1 MRNFIFRKLST
12 CIIFVLTFAC
22 MPANGIA
29 GDFKG
34 TVKDEANHPV
44 YGAVVTLFALPD
56 SAMLGNAL
64 TGADGK
70 FEIMATKKQGL
81 DYIYELSCIG
91 FKKEF
96 IAVSGNDMA
105 LVLKES
111 VSELKGVTVTSQSFK
126 REPGKFIYTPSG
138 IDLVAGGCYNMLK
151 YMPMLTVE
159 GNSIGILGK
168 GSATIFINGRKP
180 IMSGNMVMDYL
191 RSLPTKNL
199 IRIEIITNPDV
210 SNKATELAGGI
221 LNVVIKRPE
230 DGVNGYAMLDANYA
244 TERLSPTAST
254 NLSYAKGRLH
264 ASAYIYANMYNTS
277 ENTSTLYNYKD
288 INTISDNL
296 NKKDNSS
303 YGGGMVLNMAYD
315 INEKSMFGF
324 SGSISMNETDN
335 ENYSENKYMQAGN
348 INRVVETFGNTTV
361 PIKNPVYGLN
371 AYYNIKT
378 DDKGSNLD
386 ITAGFNT
393 SKNIVE
399 RDYRMMDGNSA
410 TKQYEQNSS
419 NDNYGLELKAN
430 YLLALKGKG
439 TLRFGYE
446 LNHSNI
452 DDDFRHLDFVNA
464 TWTDVASLSNRFKY
478 KETVNAGF
486 LSYNRR
492 WSKKFSLNAGVR
504 VENTHTEGEQI
515 ATGEHFTND
524 YVDVIPNMTL
534 DFNIVENKH
543 NLTLQASRYL
553 SRPFYSKLNPYK
565 VWFSE
570 SEYKVGNMYQTPS
583 IGNTVG
589 LIYMLMNSYIFGVNY
604 THMQNELLDYRTVVG
619 DGLVE
624 WSTANTGHYNFVQIY
639 SNINKRFFNGVW
651 RVNGQLSFLHEHNTG
666 AVGLTDVGYTN
677 NRWTLRFANTVAL
690 NKKRDFTGNITYT
703 YHSPMKMA
711 LRDIKEKHML
721 FLTLTKSFA
730 KHNAMLSL
738 DIANPTNFRNNTSFE
753 NDLYSYKT
761 DIHTNQI
768 TVQMRFIKSFGNNKV
783 RGANDRSSSK
793 HRNRMQ

>member
-1 MRNFIFRKLST
+1 MNRFFRMLLAFIYLAMP
-12 CIIFVLTFAC
+12 FA
-22 MPANGIA
+22 NTIA
-29 GDFKG
+29 AEINGDFTG
-34 TVKDEANHPV
+34 TVTDGAKEPIC
-44 YGAVVTLFALPD
+44 GAVVTLFALPD
-56 SAMLGNAL
+56 SAMLGQTL
-64 TGADGK
+64 TDASGRFDIKEAKRQDIK
-70 FEIMATKKQGL
+70 YA
-81 DYIYELSCIG
+81 YEVSSIG
-91 FKKEF
+91 FKKTF
-96 IAVSGNDMA
+96 FVVSGNNMEI
-105 LVLKES
+105 VLKES
-111 VSELKGVTVTSQSFK
+111 VAELKGVTVTSQSFK

-180 IMSGNMVMDYL
+180 VMSGNMVMDYL

-315 INEKSMFGF
+315 INEKSMLGF

-348 INRVVETFGNTTV
+348 INRAVETFGNTTV

-393 SKNIVE
+393 SNNIVE

-452 DDDFRHLDFVNA
+452 DDDFRHLDFVNG

-478 KETVNAGF
+478 KETINAGF

-504 VENTHTEGEQI
+504 IENTHTEGEQI

-589 LIYMLMNSYIFGVNY
+589 LIYTLMNSYIFGVNY
-604 THMQNELLDYRTVVG
+604 THTQNELLDYRTVVG

-639 SNINKRFFNGVW
+639 CNINKRFFNGVW

-721 FLTLTKSFA
+721 FLTLTKSFS

-738 DIANPTNFRNNTSFE
+738 DIANPTNFKNNTSFE